1 VDLAGGFVRRARQQ
15 AKKRRG
21 SGWEKEVGVFLGPSP
36 NMGFVVGKNDRPPR
50 PAGPPTPQHRCG
62 EWVKG
67 STITLQRRDRERD
80 ARAIRKVIKIGSNA
94 AGGVIELG
102 GVCIWLSGT
111 TMILSI
117 SPPSGKTRRVHG
129 RGDKAE
135 KENKMRERQP

>member
-1 VDLAGGFVRRARQQ
+1 VDLAGGFGRRARQQ

-102 GVCIWLSGT
+102 GVYLFVV
-111 TMILSI
+111 L
-117 SPPSGKTRRVHG
+117 
-129 RGDKAE
+129 
-135 KENKMRERQP
+135 Q